1 MMKTKGEILKEIR
14 KYSGIT
20 LRQLGEKL
28 GCSEFTIRRYESGK
42 AELTEEIIGKICD
55 NCKMDRR
62 VFDEP
67 ENMEKYCHY
76 IPEKVDYKAIGKRV
90 RELREAKG
98 MNREECGKRTGCSE
112 SVIAKIDLNYS
123 NGSDT
128 ILQRIADTF
137 EVGFEWLK
145 YGDEKTHISP
155 VNKKLIEWLNDN
167 QKVRDALWKEMRE
180 AERN

>member
-1 MMKTKGEILKEIR
+1 
-14 KYSGIT
+14 
-20 LRQLGEKL
+20 
-28 GCSEFTIRRYESGK
+28 
-42 AELTEEIIGKICD
+42 
-55 NCKMDRR
+55 
-62 VFDEP
+62 
-67 ENMEKYCHY
+67 
-76 IPEKVDYKAIGKRV
+76 
-90 RELREAKG
+90 
-98 MNREECGKRTGCSE
+98 MNREEFGKRTGCSE
-112 SVIAKIDLNYS
+112 SVIAKIELNYS